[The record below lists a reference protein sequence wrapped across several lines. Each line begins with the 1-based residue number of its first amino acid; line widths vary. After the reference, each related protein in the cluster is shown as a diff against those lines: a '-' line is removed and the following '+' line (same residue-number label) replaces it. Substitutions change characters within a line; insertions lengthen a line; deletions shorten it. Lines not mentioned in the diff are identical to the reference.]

1 VALSEFDLIARY
13 FSGRGARRDDVLLG
27 IGDDAA
33 LLTVPAGR
41 QLAAAVDTLVAG
53 RHFPAHTGAFDI
65 GWKAL
70 AVNLSDLAAM
80 GATPAWAT
88 LSLTLPAVDEAWLQA
103 FADGFF
109 ALADTH
115 HVALVGGDTT
125 RGPLSI
131 TVQAHG
137 HVAPGAAL
145 RRDAAAPGQ
154 ALFVSGTL
162 GDAACAL
169 RQLQA
174 GDAVD
179 TFVLQRLNRPEPR
192 VTLGE
197 SLAGVAAAAI
207 DISDGTVA
215 DFGYPAASVART
227 ARGVP
232 VRWRRRLR
240 TVFQS
245 APRAARR
252 IANTAA
258 ATQHKGDGDRRDR
271 GATRSALPL
280 CRRPVARHAGSRF
293 RSLSR
298 RRVLSR
304 WQPSAGRRVIP
315 EVGAPEHRAQGRGKT
330 VCFYAGGLPSAG
342 SDSE

>member
-207 DISDGTVA
+207 DISDGLLA
-215 DFGYPAASVART
+215 DLGHILDASGCGATLWPEQLPTSATLQHLSREQRE
-227 ARGVP
+227 AYQFDGGDDYELCFSLP
-232 VRWRRRLR
+232 PGRRDELR
-240 TVFQS
+240 TLLQ
-245 APRAARR
+245 
-252 IANTAA
+252 
-258 ATQHKGDGDRRDR
+258 QHSTRVTEIGVIEAQPGLRCRYADGRLLDTRGHGFDHFRGD
-271 GATRSALPL
+271 AS
-280 CRRPVARHAGSRF
+280 
-293 RSLSR
+293 
-298 RRVLSR
+298 
-304 WQPSAGRRVIP
+304 
-315 EVGAPEHRAQGRGKT
+315 
-330 VCFYAGGLPSAG
+330 
-342 SDSE
+342 